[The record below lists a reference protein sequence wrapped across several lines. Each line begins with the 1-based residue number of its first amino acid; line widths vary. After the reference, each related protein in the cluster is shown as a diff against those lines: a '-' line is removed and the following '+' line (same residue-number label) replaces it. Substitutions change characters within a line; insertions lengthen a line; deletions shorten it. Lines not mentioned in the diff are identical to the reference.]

1 MKKIYF
7 LIIMVA
13 NLTPVSALRIEYGNN
28 IVITQPVNENLYI
41 AGGNVT
47 INAPIHGD
55 LMVAGGTIVI
65 NDTVSNDILLA
76 GGRAFLNG
84 FAGGDIRC
92 AGGEIRISKNVMGD
106 VVVAGGQ
113 VNIDK
118 GVTIRNLLA
127 AGGNITLDGNV
138 NGEVKG
144 AFGELLING
153 NILKDVDCRGG
164 KITIN
169 GRIDGRSVLAAS
181 EIIIGN
187 DAVFENDIRYWN
199 RKGKLD
205 FKPNIKNGSA
215 IYDPSLRI
223 RNGQWY
229 YLGAATI
236 LGLLWYLGM
245 AFLMILI
252 IEYLFANTL
261 KKAGDTV
268 FNKSLRSLGFGFL
281 FIIGLPVAAV
291 VLFITLI
298 GMPVGVLLVFFYIL
312 LLLHSSV
319 ITSVVAANW
328 MNNRNNYHWNIWHIV
343 FAAFGIFILL
353 KLLTSAPFVGWLAMF
368 LLTCISFGAILLNVN
383 WKSYKSRPTGEVY
396 AD

>member
-1 MKKIYF
+1 MKKILF
-7 LIIMVA
+7 LIIMA
-13 NLTPVSALRIEYGNN
+13 ASFMPAAAFRIEYGNN
-28 IVITQPVNENLYI
+28 IVITRPVYENLYI
-41 AGGNVT
+41 TGGTVT
-47 INAPIHGD
+47 INAPVHGD
-55 LMVAGGTIVI
+55 LIIAGGTIVI
-65 NDTVSNDILLA
+65 NDSVFNDILLA

-84 FAGGDIRC
+84 FVGDDIRC
-92 AGGEIRISKNVMGD
+92 AGGEIHISKNVTGD

-113 VNIDK
+113 VFIDK
-118 GVTIRNLLA
+118 GVTVGSLLA
-127 AGGNITLDGNV
+127 TGGNITVDGNV

-144 AFGELLING
+144 AFGNLFLNG
-153 NILKDVDCRGG
+153 NIAKDIDCRGG
-164 KITIN
+164 KITIK

-187 DAVFENDIRYWN
+187 DASFENDIRYWN

-205 FKPNIKNGSA
+205 FKQNLKNGKA

-223 RNGQWY
+223 RNGEWY

-281 FIIGLPVAAV
+281 FLIGLPVAAV

-298 GMPVGVLLVFFYIL
+298 GVPVGLLLVLFYIITL
-312 LLLHSSV
+312 LLSSV
-319 ITSVVAANW
+319 ITSIVVANW
-328 MNNRNNYHWNIWHIV
+328 VNNRNNYHWNVWHIAL
-343 FAAFGIFILL
+343 AAFGIFIVL
-353 KLLTSAPFVGWLAMF
+353 KLLSSAPLVGWLAMI
-368 LLTCISFGAILLNVN
+368 LLTCSSFGAILLNVN
-383 WKSYKSRPTGEVY
+383 WKSYKTRPMGEIH
-396 AD
+396 AG